1 MDLDDIF
8 LPSPKTEKDRLYN
21 VLYRSLKIYGRI
33 KLVSEGPHTQV
44 CYVHRGHLNC
54 FYPQIRLEE
63 IREIISQ
70 VRFDV
75 KNGR

>member
-8 LPSPKTEKDRLYN
+8 LPSPKTEK
-21 VLYRSLKIYGRI
+21 YGRI